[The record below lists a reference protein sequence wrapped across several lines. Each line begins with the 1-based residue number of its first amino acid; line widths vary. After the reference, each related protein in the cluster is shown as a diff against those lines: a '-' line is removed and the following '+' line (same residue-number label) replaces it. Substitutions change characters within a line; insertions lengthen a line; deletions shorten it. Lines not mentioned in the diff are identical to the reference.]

1 MKNQTMSLISA
12 SSPKSPCGG
21 FRGRKGL
28 FLVFCILGIT
38 AHIYGQTDSTGS
50 SVSSVVSV
58 KALPTIPSD
67 SIKAQGRPDSLP
79 VASIALDT
87 AHKTDTMGQAQY
99 QATLPVMRRDVSQGI
114 SGQTASP
121 VQQREK
127 FVAPKDTV
135 KPRPNREI
143 VQVFAK
149 NYRLDGQD
157 NIKDPVGM
165 QGVRLE
171 VDAHIVTASL
181 PHLRN
186 LDSALDKVEIIP
198 NRHTVSSLAAAE
210 AVLSRQQKESGTLLL
225 DIGAGTTNLV
235 VIEEGEIQHVAVL
248 PIGGINITNDLAI
261 GLKTDLDIAE
271 EVKVKCATL
280 DQDHKKEAVSVELNK
295 KVHTFKTSDILM
307 ITEARI
313 DELLDYVDKELRM
326 IHRSRKL
333 PAE

>member
-135 KPRPNREI
+135 KPRAKVDKIFI
-143 VQVFAK
+143 VPVNKSAGNSSGKSQINKRNVFIA
-149 NYRLDGQD
+149 L
-157 NIKDPVGM
+157 
-165 QGVRLE
+165 GVC
-171 VDAHIVTASL
+171 
-181 PHLRN
+181 
-186 LDSALDKVEIIP
+186 
-198 NRHTVSSLAAAE
+198 
-210 AVLSRQQKESGTLLL
+210 AVL
-225 DIGAGTTNLV
+225 GAG
-235 VIEEGEIQHVAVL
+235 IAVYAL
-248 PIGGINITNDLAI
+248 KSAPGSGSAASNTGI
-261 GLKTDLDIAE
+261 
-271 EVKVKCATL
+271 
-280 DQDHKKEAVSVELNK
+280 
-295 KVHTFKTSDILM
+295 
-307 ITEARI
+307 
-313 DELLDYVDKELRM
+313 
-326 IHRSRKL
+326 
-333 PAE
+333 PAPPAAPSNFAPSP